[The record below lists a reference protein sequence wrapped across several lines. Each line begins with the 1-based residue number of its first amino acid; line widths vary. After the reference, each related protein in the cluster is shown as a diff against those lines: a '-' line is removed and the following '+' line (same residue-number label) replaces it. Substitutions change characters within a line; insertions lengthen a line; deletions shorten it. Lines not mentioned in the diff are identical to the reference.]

1 MKMNLKLIS
10 RALVLTAIAGV
21 LNVNTTKAQLSD
33 QEYVAVTMD
42 LQGIL
47 ELNMTT
53 EPQVDFV
60 FNTIQKYQVGITKYN
75 ATRLEVEST
84 VPWDLYAQP
93 STQFFTQQIAYGA
106 GTNGQGSIPSEVLE
120 MQAIQSN
127 SVAAPFTFN
136 SFIGLSSMTGANTAS
151 LTPSANTQFLAG
163 EFTQGVLSSYAPAT
177 SSASPLTNK
186 FLIHYRI
193 KPGVPANF
201 PDLTTQ
207 YPAVASATFTPF
219 TPYAQPG
226 YYDLEVVYTLT
237 EDL

>member
-1 MKMNLKLIS
+1 MKMKLIS
-10 RALVLTAIAGV
+10 RVLTVAVIASV
-21 LNVNTTKAQLSD
+21 FAVNTSKAQLSD

-84 VPWDLYAQP
+84 VPWDLYVQP
-93 STQFFTQQIAYGA
+93 STQFWTQQIAYGA
-106 GTNGQGSIPSEVLE
+106 GTNGQGTLPSELLE

-127 SVAAPFTFN
+127 AVAAPFSVN
-136 SFIGLSSMTGANTAS
+136 SFIGLSSNAGANTAS
-151 LTPSANTQFLAG
+151 LNPTANTQFLAG
-163 EFTQGVLSSYAPAT
+163 EFAQGIASSYGPST
-177 SSASPLTNK
+177 STASPLTNK

-201 PDLTTQ
+201 PDLTAQ
-207 YPAVASATFTPF
+207 YPAIAAATFPAL

>member
-1 MKMNLKLIS
+1 MKKIVQKTLLM
-10 RALVLTAIAGV
+10 TAIAGV
-21 LNVNTTKAQLSD
+21 FSVGQTKAQLSD

-47 ELNMTT
+47 ELTMTT

-75 ATRLEVEST
+75 ATRLEVEAT

-93 STQFFTQQIAYGA
+93 STEFWTQQIAYGA
-106 GTNGQGSIPSEVLE
+106 GTNGTGTLPSEILE
-120 MQAIQSN
+120 MQSIQAN
-127 SVAAPFTFN
+127 NVAAPLTFDN
-136 SFIGLSSMTGANTAS
+136 FIGLFSNLGGNTAS
-151 LTPSANTQFLAG
+151 LTPSLNTQFLAG
-163 EFTQGVLSSYAPAT
+163 EFGQGVASSYAPAT

-186 FLIHYRI
+186 FLVHYRI

-207 YPAVASATFTPF
+207 YPTVATATFTA
-219 TPYAQPG
+219 TNPYA
-226 YYDLEVVYTLT
+226 
-237 EDL
+237 

>member
-1 MKMNLKLIS
+1 MKMKFIS
-10 RALVLTAIAGV
+10 RVFTVAAIASV
-21 LNVNTTKAQLSD
+21 FAVNTSKAQLSD

-93 STQFFTQQIAYGA
+93 STQYFTQQIAYGA
-106 GTNGQGSIPSEVLE
+106 GTNGQGTIPSEVLE
-120 MQAIQSN
+120 MQAIQAN
-127 SVAAPFTFN
+127 SVAAPLTFN
-136 SFIGLSSMTGANTAS
+136 SFIGLSSDAGANTAS

-163 EFTQGVLSSYAPAT
+163 EFAQGVSSSYAPST
-177 SSASPLTNK
+177 STSSPLTNK

-207 YPAVASATFTPF
+207 YPALAATTFTVT

>member
-1 MKMNLKLIS
+1 MKNIAQKKLWI
-10 RALVLTAIAGV
+10 AAIAG
-21 LNVNTTKAQLSD
+21 LLSFNAANAQLSD

-84 VPWDLYAQP
+84 VPWDLYVQP
-93 STQFFTQQIAYGA
+93 STQFWTQQIAYGA
-106 GTNGQGSIPSEVLE
+106 GTNGQGTLPSEILE
-120 MQAIQSN
+120 MMAIQSN
-127 SVAAPFTFN
+127 AVAAPLTMN
-136 SFIGLSSMTGANTAS
+136 SFIGLSSNAGANTAS
-151 LTPSANTQFLAG
+151 LNPSAATQFLAG
-163 EFTQGVLSSYAPAT
+163 EFLQGVASSYAPST
-177 SSASPLTNK
+177 STASPLTNK
-186 FLIHYRI
+186 FLLHYRI

-201 PDLTTQ
+201 PDLTAQ
-207 YPAVASATFTPF
+207 YPAIAAATFPAL

>member
-1 MKMNLKLIS
+1 MKNNLFKKCL
-10 RALVLTAIAGV
+10 LVAGLAGV
-21 LNVNTTKAQLSD
+21 LSINQTFAQLSD

-47 ELNMTT
+47 DLTMTT

-75 ATRLEVEST
+75 ATRLEVDAT

-93 STQFFTQQIAYGA
+93 STQYWVQQIAYGA
-106 GTNGQGSIPSEVLE
+106 GTNGQNVLPSEILE
-120 MQAIQSN
+120 MEAIQPN
-127 SVAAPFTFN
+127 SVAAALTFN
-136 SFIGLSSMTGANTAS
+136 SFIGLSSNLGTNTAS
-151 LTPSANTQFLAG
+151 LTPSASTQFLAG

-177 SSASPLTNK
+177 ATSSPLTNK

-201 PDLTTQ
+201 PDLATQ
-207 YPAVASATFTPF
+207 YPVESAVAFTAT
-219 TPYAQPG
+219 TPYAAPG

>member
-1 MKMNLKLIS
+1 MIKKNLLRITSVVSLIFLFN
-10 RALVLTAIAGV
+10 A
-21 LNVNTTKAQLSD
+21 TKSIAQLST

-53 EPQVDFV
+53 DPQVDFV
-60 FNTIQKYQVGITKYN
+60 FNTIQKYQIGITKYN

-84 VPWDLYAQP
+84 VAWDLYAQP
-93 STQFFTQQIAYGA
+93 STQFWNQQIAYGA
-106 GTNGQGSIPSEVLE
+106 GTNGQGILPSEILE
-120 MQAIQSN
+120 MESIQPN
-127 SVAAPFTFN
+127 TVAAPLTLN
-136 SFIGLSSMTGANTAS
+136 SFIGLSSNGGANTAS
-151 LTPSANTQFLAG
+151 LIPTVNTQFLAG
-163 EFTQGVLSSYAPAT
+163 EFAQGVASSYPPAT
-177 SSASPLTNK
+177 STASPTTNK

-201 PDLTTQ
+201 PNLAVQ
-207 YPAVASATFTPF
+207 YPLLAAATFPVA

-226 YYDLEVVYTLT
+226 FYDLEVVYTLT

>member
-1 MKMNLKLIS
+1 MKKQTAKVIVM
-10 RALVLTAIAGV
+10 AAIAA
-21 LNVNTTKAQLSD
+21 LFSIQSKAQLSQ

-75 ATRLEVEST
+75 ATRLEVNST

-93 STQFFTQQIAYGA
+93 STQYWNQQLAYGA
-106 GTNGQGSIPSEVLE
+106 GTNGQGTLPSEILE
-120 MQAIQSN
+120 MQAIQPN
-127 SVAAPFTFN
+127 SVAAPLTFN
-136 SFIGLSSMTGANTAS
+136 SFIGLSSNGGTNTAS
-151 LTPSANTQFLAG
+151 LTPSADTQFLAG
-163 EFTQGVLSSYAPAT
+163 EFGQGVPSSYAPST
-177 SSASPLTNK
+177 STQTPLTNK

-201 PDLTTQ
+201 PNLATQ
-207 YPAVASATFTPF
+207 YPAVAAATFTA
-219 TPYAQPG
+219 TQPYAQPG
-226 YYDLEVVYTLT
+226 FYDLEVVYTLS

>member
-1 MKMNLKLIS
+1 MKNIAQKKLWLA
-10 RALVLTAIAGV
+10 ALAG
-21 LNVNTTKAQLSD
+21 LFSYNVSNAQLSD

-84 VPWDLYAQP
+84 VPWDLYVQP
-93 STQFFTQQIAYGA
+93 STQFWTQQIAYGA
-106 GTNGQGSIPSEVLE
+106 GTNGQGTLPSEILE
-120 MQAIQSN
+120 MQAIQAN
-127 SVAAPFTFN
+127 AVGATYTMN
-136 SFIGLSSMTGANTAS
+136 SFIGLSSDAGANTAS

-163 EFTQGVLSSYAPAT
+163 EFAQGVASSYAPST
-177 SSASPLTNK
+177 SMSSPLTNK

-201 PDLTTQ
+201 PDLTAQ
-207 YPAVASATFTPF
+207 YPAIAAATFPAL

-226 YYDLEVVYTLT
+226 YYDMEIVYTLT

>member
-1 MKMNLKLIS
+1 MKKTLSTKLILG
-10 RALVLTAIAGV
+10 AAIVGMLSV
-21 LNVNTTKAQLSD
+21 GNSNAQLSD

-93 STQFFTQQIAYGA
+93 STQFWTQQIAYGA
-106 GTNGQGSIPSEVLE
+106 GTNGQGTLPAEILE
-120 MQAIQSN
+120 MQSVQPN
-127 SVAAPFTFN
+127 SVAAANTLN
-136 SFIGLSSMTGANTAS
+136 SFMGLTSSGGTNTAS
-151 LTPSANTQFLAG
+151 LTPTVNTQFMAG
-163 EFTQGVLSSYAPAT
+163 EFATGVANSYAPAT
-177 SSASPLTNK
+177 STASPLTNK

-193 KPGVPANF
+193 KPGVPAAF
-201 PDLTTQ
+201 PDLAAQ
-207 YPAVASATFTPF
+207 YPVEAAATFPPA

-226 YYDLEVVYTLT
+226 YYDLEVVFTLT

>member
-1 MKMNLKLIS
+1 MKKIVQKTLLM
-10 RALVLTAIAGV
+10 TAIAGV
-21 LNVNTTKAQLSD
+21 FSVGQTKAQLSD

-47 ELNMTT
+47 ELTMTT

-75 ATRLEVEST
+75 ATRLEVEAT

-93 STQFFTQQIAYGA
+93 STEFWTQQIAYGA
-106 GTNGQGSIPSEVLE
+106 GTNGTGTLPSEILE
-120 MQAIQSN
+120 MQSIQAN
-127 SVAAPFTFN
+127 NVAAPLTFDN
-136 SFIGLSSMTGANTAS
+136 FIGLFSNLGGNTAS
-151 LTPSANTQFLAG
+151 LTPSLNTQFLAG
-163 EFTQGVLSSYAPAT
+163 EFGQGVASSYAPAT

-186 FLIHYRI
+186 FLVHYRI

-207 YPAVASATFTPF
+207 YPTVATATFTA
-219 TPYAQPG
+219 TNPYAQPG
-226 YYDLEVVYTLT
+226 FYDLEVVYTLT

>member
-1 MKMNLKLIS
+1 MKKQTKKVILM
-10 RALVLTAIAGV
+10 AAIAG
-21 LNVNTTKAQLSD
+21 LFSIQSKAQLSQ

-60 FNTIQKYQVGITKYN
+60 FNTIQKYQVGITRYN
-75 ATRLEVEST
+75 ATRLEVNST

-93 STQFFTQQIAYGA
+93 STEFWNQQLAYGA
-106 GTNGQGSIPSEVLE
+106 GTNGQGQLPSEILE
-120 MQAIQSN
+120 MQAIQPN
-127 SVAAPFTFN
+127 AVATAVLTFN
-136 SFIGLSSMTGANTAS
+136 SFIGLSSNLGTNTAS
-151 LTPSANTQFLAG
+151 LTPSVDTQFLAG
-163 EFTQGVLSSYAPAT
+163 EFGQGVASSYAPST
-177 SSASPLTNK
+177 STMSPLTNK

-201 PDLTTQ
+201 PNLTTQ
-207 YPAVASATFTPF
+207 YPSVAATTFTLLQ
-219 TPYAQPG
+219 PYAQPG

>member
-1 MKMNLKLIS
+1 MKKIVQKTLL
-10 RALVLTAIAGV
+10 LTAIAG
-21 LNVNTTKAQLSD
+21 TFSIGQIKAQLSD

-47 ELNMTT
+47 ELTMTT

-75 ATRLEVEST
+75 ATRLEVEAT

-93 STQFFTQQIAYGA
+93 STEFWTQQIAYGA
-106 GTNGQGSIPSEVLE
+106 GTNGTNTLPSEILE
-120 MQAIQSN
+120 MQSIQSN
-127 SVAAPFTFN
+127 AVAAPLTFDN
-136 SFIGLSSMTGANTAS
+136 FIGLFSNAGLNTAS
-151 LTPSANTQFLAG
+151 LTPSLNTQFLAG
-163 EFTQGVLSSYAPAT
+163 EFGQGVASSYGPAT
-177 SSASPLTNK
+177 STASPLTNK
-186 FLIHYRI
+186 FLVHYRI

-207 YPAVASATFTPF
+207 YPAVAAATFTV
-219 TPYAQPG
+219 TNPYAQPG
-226 YYDLEVVYTLT
+226 FYDLEVVYTLT

>member
-1 MKMNLKLIS
+1 MKKSFSTKLILM
-10 RALVLTAIAGV
+10 AAVFGMLT
-21 LNVNTTKAQLSD
+21 VNNINAQLSD

-53 EPQVDFV
+53 EPQIDFV

-93 STQFFTQQIAYGA
+93 STQFWTQQIAYGA
-106 GTNGQGSIPSEVLE
+106 GTNGQGVLPCEILE
-120 MQAIQSN
+120 MQSIQPN
-127 SVAAPFTFN
+127 SVGAANTFN
-136 SFIGLSSMTGANTAS
+136 SFIGLSSSLGTNTAS
-151 LTPSANTQFLAG
+151 LTPTGNTQFLAG
-163 EFTQGVLSSYAPAT
+163 EFATGVINSYAPAT

-186 FLIHYRI
+186 FLVHYRI

-201 PDLTTQ
+201 PDLTAQ
-207 YPAVASATFTPF
+207 YPVEAASAFPPA

-226 YYDLEVVYTLT
+226 YYDLEVVFTLT

>member
-1 MKMNLKLIS
+1 MKKIT
-10 RALVLTAIAGV
+10 RVIVLTALTGV
-21 LNVNTTKAQLSD
+21 LVVNTSKAQLSA

-93 STQFFTQQIAYGA
+93 STQYFTQQIAYGA
-106 GTNGQGSIPSEVLE
+106 GTNGQGTLPSEILE
-120 MQAIQSN
+120 MQAIQAN
-127 SVAAPFTFN
+127 SVAAPLTFN
-136 SFIGLSSMTGANTAS
+136 SFIGLSSDGGANTAS
-151 LTPSANTQFLAG
+151 LTPTVNTQFLAG
-163 EFTQGVLSSYAPAT
+163 EFAQGVASSYAPAT
-177 SSASPLTNK
+177 STASPLTNK

-201 PDLTTQ
+201 PDLTAQ
-207 YPAVASATFTPF
+207 YPFVALSTFSVF

-226 YYDLEVVYTLT
+226 FYDLEVVYTLT

>member
-106 GTNGQGSIPSEVLE
+106 GTNGQGSIPSEILE

-127 SVAAPFTFN
+127 SVAASFTFN

-207 YPAVASATFTPF
+207 YPAVAAATFTPF

>member
-1 MKMNLKLIS
+1 MKKQFHTKLILMT
-10 RALVLTAIAGV
+10 ALVGLFAI
-21 LNVNTTKAQLSD
+21 NTTKAQLSD

-93 STQFFTQQIAYGA
+93 SSQFWTQQIAYGA
-106 GTNGQGSIPSEVLE
+106 GTNGQGTLPSEILE
-120 MQAIQSN
+120 IQAIQPN
-127 SVAAPFTFN
+127 SIAAPQTFN
-136 SFIGLSSMTGANTAS
+136 SFIGLTSNSGANTSS
-151 LTPSANTQFLAG
+151 LTPTVNTQFLAG
-163 EFTQGVLSSYAPAT
+163 EFATGVANSYAPST
-177 SSASPLTNK
+177 STSSPLTNK

-193 KPGVPANF
+193 KPGVPAAF
-201 PDLTTQ
+201 PDLTAQ
-207 YPAVASATFTPF
+207 YPVEAAATFPPA

>member
-1 MKMNLKLIS
+1 MKKILSTKLI
-10 RALVLTAIAGV
+10 LTAAIIGMLSV
-21 LNVNTTKAQLSD
+21 SNVNAQLSD

-93 STQFFTQQIAYGA
+93 STQFWTQQIAYGA
-106 GTNGQGSIPSEVLE
+106 GTNGQGTLPSEILE
-120 MQAIQSN
+120 MQSIQSN
-127 SVAAPFTFN
+127 SVAAANTFN
-136 SFIGLSSMTGANTAS
+136 SFIGLSSSLGTNTAS
-151 LTPSANTQFLAG
+151 LVPTVNTQFMAG
-163 EFTQGVLSSYAPAT
+163 EFATGVANSYAPAT
-177 SSASPLTNK
+177 SSFSPLTNK
-186 FLIHYRI
+186 FLVHYRI

-201 PDLTTQ
+201 PDLAAQ
-207 YPAVASATFTPF
+207 YPVEHATAFPVG
-219 TPYAQPG
+219 TPYAQAG
-226 YYDLEVVYTLT
+226 YYDLEVVFTLT

>member
-106 GTNGQGSIPSEVLE
+106 GTNGQGSIPSEILE

-127 SVAAPFTFN
+127 SVAASFTFN

>member
-1 MKMNLKLIS
+1 MKNKLQKITWALS
-10 RALVLTAIAGV
+10 LVLLFCSNRT
-21 LNVNTTKAQLSD
+21 NAQLSD

-53 EPQVDFV
+53 DPQVDFV

-75 ATRLEVEST
+75 ATRLEVEAT
-84 VPWDLYAQP
+84 VPWDLYVQP
-93 STQFFTQQIAYGA
+93 STQNWTQQIAYGS
-106 GTNGQGSIPSEVLE
+106 GVNGQATLPSEILE

-127 SVAAPFTFN
+127 SVPAVLTFN
-136 SFIGLSSMTGANTAS
+136 TFFGLSSNGGANTAS
-151 LTPSANTQFLAG
+151 LTPTIDSQFLAG
-163 EFTQGVLSSYAPAT
+163 EFGQGVASSYPPAT
-177 SSASPLTNK
+177 STQSPSTNK

-201 PDLTTQ
+201 PNFTSQ
-207 YPAVASATFTPF
+207 YPLLAALTFPVG
-219 TPYAQPG
+219 TPYAAPG
-226 YYDLEVVYTLT
+226 FYDLEVVYTLT

>member
-1 MKMNLKLIS
+1 MKNQLYKKIVL
-10 RALVLTAIAGV
+10 LLTAGLFMTGAS
-21 LNVNTTKAQLSD
+21 NAQLSD

-93 STQFFTQQIAYGA
+93 STEFWTQQIAYGA
-106 GTNGQGSIPSEVLE
+106 GTNGQGTLPSEILE
-120 MQAIQSN
+120 MQTIQPN
-127 SVAAPFTFN
+127 SVAALNTFN
-136 SFIGLSSMTGANTAS
+136 SFVGLSSNGGANTAS
-151 LTPSANTQFLAG
+151 LTPTVDTQFLAG
-163 EFTQGVLSSYAPAT
+163 EFATGVASSYTPGT
-177 SSASPLTNK
+177 STQSPLTNK

-201 PDLTTQ
+201 PDLTAQ
-207 YPAVASATFTPF
+207 YPILAAATFPNP

>member
-1 MKMNLKLIS
+1 MKKIVQKTILM
-10 RALVLTAIAGV
+10 TAIAGIFSV
-21 LNVNTTKAQLSD
+21 GQTKAQLSD

-47 ELNMTT
+47 ELTMTT

-75 ATRLEVEST
+75 ATRLEVEAT

-93 STQFFTQQIAYGA
+93 STEFWVQQIAYGA
-106 GTNGQGSIPSEVLE
+106 GTNGTNTLPSEILE
-120 MQAIQSN
+120 MQSIQAN
-127 SVAAPFTFN
+127 AVAAPLTFDN
-136 SFIGLSSMTGANTAS
+136 FIGLFSNLGANTPS
-151 LTPSANTQFLAG
+151 LTPSLNTQFLAG
-163 EFTQGVLSSYAPAT
+163 EFGQGVASSYAPAT
-177 SSASPLTNK
+177 STASPLTNK
-186 FLIHYRI
+186 FLVHYRI

-207 YPAVASATFTPF
+207 YPTVAATTFTA
-219 TPYAQPG
+219 TNPYAQLG
-226 YYDLEVVYTLT
+226 FYDLEVVYTLT

>member
-1 MKMNLKLIS
+1 MKKSFSTKLILM
-10 RALVLTAIAGV
+10 AAITGLFAV
-21 LNVNTTKAQLSD
+21 NNVNAQLSD

-47 ELNMTT
+47 DLNMTT

-93 STQFFTQQIAYGA
+93 STQFWTQEIAYGA
-106 GTNGQGSIPSEVLE
+106 GTNGQGTLPAEILE
-120 MQAIQSN
+120 MQSIQPN
-127 SVAAPFTFN
+127 SVAAPNTFN
-136 SFIGLSSMTGANTAS
+136 SFIGLSSSGGTNTAS
-151 LTPSANTQFLAG
+151 LTPTVNTQFLAG
-163 EFTQGVLSSYAPAT
+163 EFATGVANSYAPST
-177 SSASPLTNK
+177 STSSPLTNK
-186 FLIHYRI
+186 FLVHYRI

-201 PDLTTQ
+201 PDLAAQ
-207 YPAVASATFTPF
+207 YPVEAAAAFPVA
-219 TPYAQPG
+219 TPYAQAG

>member
-1 MKMNLKLIS
+1 MKKQTKKVILMA
-10 RALVLTAIAGV
+10 ALAG
-21 LNVNTTKAQLSD
+21 LFSINQSKAQLSQ

-75 ATRLEVEST
+75 ATRLEVNST

-93 STQFFTQQIAYGA
+93 STRYWNQQLAYGA
-106 GTNGQGSIPSEVLE
+106 GTNGQGTLPSEILE
-120 MQAIQSN
+120 MQAIQPN
-127 SVAAPFTFN
+127 TVAAPLTFN
-136 SFIGLSSMTGANTAS
+136 SFIGLSSDDGNNLAS
-151 LTPSANTQFLAG
+151 LTPSLNTQFLAG
-163 EFTQGVLSSYAPAT
+163 EFAQGVNSSYAPST
-177 SSASPLTNK
+177 STMSPLTNK

-201 PDLTTQ
+201 PNLTAQ
-207 YPAVASATFTPF
+207 YATLAATTFDAV

-226 YYDLEVVYTLT
+226 YYDLEVVFTLT

>member
-1 MKMNLKLIS
+1 MKNIAHKLGIA
-10 RALVLTAIAGV
+10 ALAG
-21 LNVNTTKAQLSD
+21 LLSFNAANAQLSD

-60 FNTIQKYQVGITKYN
+60 FNTIQKYQVGITRYN

-84 VPWDLYAQP
+84 VPWDLYVQP
-93 STQFFTQQIAYGA
+93 STQFWTQQIAYGA
-106 GTNGQGSIPSEVLE
+106 GTNGQGTLPSEILE
-120 MQAIQSN
+120 MQSIQAN
-127 SVAAPFTFN
+127 AVAAPLTMN
-136 SFIGLSSMTGANTAS
+136 SFIGLSSNAGANTAS

-163 EFTQGVLSSYAPAT
+163 EFNQGIASSYAPST
-177 SSASPLTNK
+177 STASPLTNK

-201 PDLTTQ
+201 PDLTAQ
-207 YPAVASATFTPF
+207 YPLIAASTFTAL